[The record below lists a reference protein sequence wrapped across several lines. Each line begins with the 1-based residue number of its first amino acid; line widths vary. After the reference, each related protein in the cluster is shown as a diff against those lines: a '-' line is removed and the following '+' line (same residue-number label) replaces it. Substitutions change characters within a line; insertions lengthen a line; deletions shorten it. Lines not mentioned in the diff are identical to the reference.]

1 MTSRAGSSFAAFP
14 SIDVS
19 AVSALAP
26 GETGSVAP
34 ASPILPCRGCGLSKG
49 ELQPGVAYQNSSSR
63 RRASASRPRDR
74 RIARRGTL
82 GDFTRVGAPRAVRY
96 RARGRHGGEN
106 RIRWAP
112 RAPPSASSLVIYP
125 WKTTDQSQPS
135 QARIDLFVGSR
146 ATTIFFSIQPPRH
159 TPDAQRSG
167 ETQHARVGFE
177 HTRRAQRR
185 KVDSTFHEPREVA
198 REARLPELEG
208 EESGHQ
214 ATSGVS
220 K

>member
-1 MTSRAGSSFAAFP
+1 MISRAGSSFAAFP
-14 SIDVS
+14 SFDVS

-34 ASPILPCRGCGLSKG
+34 ASPILPCRRCELSKG
-49 ELQPGVAYQNSSSR
+49 ELQPGVAYQDASSR
-63 RRASASRPRDR
+63 RGASASRPRDR

-112 RAPPSASSLVIYP
+112 RAPPSASSPVIYP

-135 QARIDLFVGSR
+135 AGADRSPSSSSQSHDLLLYPT
-146 ATTIFFSIQPPRH
+146 A
-159 TPDAQRSG
+159 A
-167 ETQHARVGFE
+167 A
-177 HTRRAQRR
+177 HTRRAEVRR
-185 KVDSTFHEPREVA
+185 DPARTRRVRAHAPHAATQGRVDVSRAEGGRARGEASTTRRRGKWA
-198 REARLPELEG
+198 
-208 EESGHQ
+208 SGHV
-214 ATSGVS
+214 GRE
-220 K
+220 

>member
-63 RRASASRPRDR
+63 RSASASRPRDR

-135 QARIDLFVGSR
+135 QARIDLFVGSPSHDDLLLYPT
-146 ATTIFFSIQPPRH
+146 AT
-159 TPDAQRSG
+159 A
-167 ETQHARVGFE
+167 
-177 HTRRAQRR
+177 HTRRAEVRR
-185 KVDSTFHEPREVA
+185 DPARTRRVRAYAPRAATQGRLDVSRAEGGRA
-198 REARLPELEG
+198 RGEASRTRRRG
-208 EESGHQ
+208 KWASGHV
-214 ATSGVS
+214 GRE
-220 K
+220 